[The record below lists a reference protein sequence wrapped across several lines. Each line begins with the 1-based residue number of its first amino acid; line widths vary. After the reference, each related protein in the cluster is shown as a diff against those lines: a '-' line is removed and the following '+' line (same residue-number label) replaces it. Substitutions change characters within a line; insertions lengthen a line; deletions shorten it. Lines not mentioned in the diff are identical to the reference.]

1 MALYTPF
8 FEKGMQKLGEGY
20 GTMRR
25 NQFVQDAYMGDK
37 DALGNLYRVDPDT
50 ALAIEER
57 QKKEEA
63 TRVLAAET
71 ARQTQRTESREDLQL
86 GMDVTNFER
95 GQVENRQ
102 EDEDRLVEIYR
113 NNKDRI
119 NPLLEKAPQF
129 EKFEDFEAYVAG
141 SVEGDIELQQLAEQL
156 TPEFFEQAKTAYGTD
171 EGFWETVYDGDQNI
185 IAQRNRKN
193 GEVKADPRTAQDID
207 AFEMVKNKDGITV
220 AQRNTKTGEIKSVPS
235 ALSGEDTWESILDAD
250 NNVIAQQNQST
261 GEVKPDPRATDEKG
275 TWDEVF
281 DEEGNPVALRH
292 SITFDMK
299 NHPQKQSELD
309 QRQQEIE
316 DVTKMLGN
324 SVENPLE
331 FAKKIVYDLVTYS
344 ISDDGSTARFIDMT
358 MFATDRENAVR
369 DIPIADL
376 NMFGDQPRPEAP
388 MKIWDVT
395 DEIAGFAPFTEEV
408 WGKSVGQVFPGA
420 VSDQTDQARQFV
432 RSQKEQLINAL
443 RQSPRFTESEADRI
457 AEDINIAPAVFDSS
471 GSLRNRL
478 RSIDGTL
485 RLKMEQEEI
494 IARSDDMPQEERS
507 AARNIVGNIQNFLDV
522 LGVPPELKAANFEV
536 MADIENLDPADI
548 RRFFRDAS
556 DADLRGLSDEAKA
569 KIRERLGSG

>member
-1 MALYTPF
+1 MPLYTPF

-63 TRVLAAET
+63 TRLLAAET
-71 ARQTQRTESREDLQL
+71 ARQRQRTESREDLQL
-86 GMDVTNFER
+86 GMEVDNFER
-95 GQVENRQ
+95 GQVEDRQ
-102 EDEDRLVEIYR
+102 QDEDRLVEIYR
-113 NNKDRI
+113 SNKDRI
-119 NPLLEKAPQF
+119 DPLLEKAPQF
-129 EKFEDFEAYVAG
+129 ENFEDFEAYVAG

-207 AFEMVKNKDGITV
+207 AFEMVKNGDGITV
-220 AQRNTKTGEIKSVPS
+220 AQRNKQTGEIKSVPS
-235 ALSGEDTWESILDAD
+235 ALSGEDEWESILDAD

-261 GEVKPDPRATDEKG
+261 GEVKSDPRAADEKG
-275 TWDEVF
+275 TWEEVF
-281 DEEGNPVALRH
+281 DEKGNPVALRN
-292 SITFDMK
+292 SVTFDMK
-299 NHPQKQSELD
+299 SHPQEESAQN
-309 QRQQEIE
+309 QRQQRINS
-316 DVTKMLGN
+316 TTSMLGN
-324 SVENPLE
+324 SVENPEE
-331 FAKKIVYDLVTYS
+331 FATKIVDGLIDYN
-344 ISDDGSTARFIDMT
+344 ISEDGSTARFIDMT
-358 MFATDRENAVR
+358 KFATDPDNAVR
-369 DIPIADL
+369 DIPIANL
-376 NMFGDQPRPEAP
+376 TLFGEQERPEAP

-443 RQSPRFTESEADRI
+443 RQSPRFTEAEATRI
-457 AEDINIAPAVFDSS
+457 AEDINIAPAVFDSP

-485 RLKMEQEEI
+485 RLKMDQEEI
-494 IARSDDMPQEERS
+494 IARSDDMPEEERS

-522 LGVPPELKAANFEV
+522 LGVPPELKAADFEV
-536 MADIENLDPADI
+536 TTDIENLDPADI

-556 DADLRGLSDEAKA
+556 DDELRALSDEAEA
-569 KIRERLGSG
+569 KVREILDG